1 MRTFAKYLLF
11 QLPQWLILGLF
22 LWFLVDK
29 TAVPRWAGVGFF
41 VFWVVKDLAMYPFV
55 RSAYENDSRTG
66 AEQLIGQI
74 GVARE
79 NLAPKGYI
87 KIQGEL
93 WKALAKSNAIPQNR
107 PVKVIGAEG
116 MTLIVEPDDGK
127 G

>member
-22 LWFLVDK
+22 LWFLVDR

-55 RSAYENDSRTG
+55 RTAYENDNKTG
-66 AEQLIGQI
+66 AEQLVGQI

-87 KIQGEL
+87 KVQGEL
-93 WKALAKSNAIPQNR
+93 WRALAKDR
-107 PVKVIGAEG
+107 PVAQDTAVRIVAADG
-116 MTLIVEPDDGK
+116 MTLIVEPEEGK